1 MQMEQAIL
9 MYLDITTM
17 EEAMK
22 LRNNNEMGIYR
33 GFKGMKE
40 KQEMM

>member
-9 MYLDITTM
+9 MYLDITAM

-22 LRNNNEMGIYR
+22 LRNNNEMGISR
-33 GFKGMKE
+33 GFKGRKRS
-40 KQEMM
+40 KR